1 MFEICTNETLKMK
14 KTILLACI
22 LSPLAHANDI
32 ASPIETYVLVEQL
45 SSGEFKLSDDG
56 MRDLQN
62 NFKLEVK
69 TCELE
74 TGNPRVVYAEGTD
87 FESSDGSCELKAS
100 FKALQSLT
108 TLQLDYDTFV
118 DINAL
123 RGISFQKC
131 KKEFPFSIDYI
142 DDIKAC
148 STKLVEQELS
158 KSHSH

>member
-1 MFEICTNETLKMK
+1 MK
-14 KTILLACI
+14 RTVLLAFI
-22 LSPLAHANDI
+22 LSPLVHANNI
-32 ASPIETYVLVEQL
+32 ASPIETYVLAEQL
-45 SSGEFKLSDDG
+45 SSGELKLSEDD

-69 TCELE
+69 ACELK

-87 FESSDGSCELKAS
+87 FESSDGTCELKAS

-118 DINAL
+118 DVSAL
-123 RGISFQKC
+123 GGVSFQKC

-142 DDIKAC
+142 DEIKAC
-148 STKLVEQELS
+148 STKLVEQELR
-158 KSHSH
+158 KLYSH